1 MRKKSLI
8 AIFSVVSILLSCNQ
22 AVLAAETD
30 TNTEDLNQSVN
41 QLIEVKDDKS
51 ISETERLDKE
61 LEARKQVVKNALTL
75 SLKEISGLET
85 SLKALK
91 SKDERVVAFQKG
103 SLEYLESAKAFYEE
117 KTELVDSIKD
127 LEEIK
132 SLAQT
137 IKDYRDSGYNAITE
151 RINNFLL
158 LNQTDGLIKVA
169 QTRWTKIDA
178 DLNKLERGQFIS
190 YGYFDANMEKA
201 QKYINDAANLS
212 AEAKEQILK
221 EFEEELK
228 IKEAAESAIP
238 AENNNTPITMLGGGA
253 GEKESSDLKNQLSAP
268 TSSTE
273 KIEPTET
280 SVVNPKELAE
290 ASLTNLKSSY
300 DVFLKISQSVK
311 KILQ

>member
-8 AIFSVVSILLSCNQ
+8 AFFSIVSVLLLCNR

-30 TNTEDLNQSVN
+30 ANTEDLNQSVN

-51 ISETERLDKE
+51 ISEAERLAKE
-61 LEARKQVVKNALTL
+61 LEARKQVVKDALSL

-91 SKDERVVAFQKG
+91 SKDERVIAFQKS

-117 KTELVDSIKD
+117 KAELVDSIED

-137 IKDYRDSGYNAITE
+137 IKDYRDAGYNTTTE

-158 LNQTDGLIKVA
+158 LSQTDNLIKVA

-201 QKYINDAANLS
+201 QKYINDAADLS
-212 AEAKEQILK
+212 NEAKEHILK
-221 EFEEELK
+221 EFDEEVAV
-228 IKEAAESAIP
+228 KEAAEAAIP
-238 AENNNTPITMLGGGA
+238 VEDNDSAPITMLGSGA
-253 GEKESSDLKNQLSAP
+253 GETPGLENQLPAP
-268 TSSTE
+268 TSNTE
-273 KIEPTET
+273 KTEPATT